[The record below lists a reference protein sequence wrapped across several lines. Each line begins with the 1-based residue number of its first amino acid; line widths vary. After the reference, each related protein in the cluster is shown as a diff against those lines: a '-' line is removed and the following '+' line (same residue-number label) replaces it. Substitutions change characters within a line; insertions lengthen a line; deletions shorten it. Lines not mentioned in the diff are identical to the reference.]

1 MAETLLQPRFA
12 WDGVASW
19 GRSGHSEGQAG
30 VRAHLVSSMSLAL
43 VMPAPGQNAACLER
57 LAAAYGAA
65 LRSCAD
71 RRRVHTPALDL
82 LWCGP
87 GRYLACMPASTDIEG
102 ELSGVCGSTAA
113 VLDQSDGRFLLRLS
127 GPDVRKTL
135 AKGFTIDLH
144 PRAFTVNET
153 ALTMLSHLAVQLTLV
168 TLVDGAPTFELVA
181 PRAAAGDVWA
191 WLEASAAEFGLD
203 VTQDG

>member
-19 GRSGHSEGQAG
+19 GRSGHSEGPAG
-30 VRAHLVSSMSLAL
+30 VQAHLVSSMSLAL
-43 VMPAPGQNAACLER
+43 VMPAPGQTTACLER
-57 LAAAYGAA
+57 LAAAYGSA
-65 LRSCAD
+65 LSSCGD
-71 RRRVHTPALDL
+71 RRRVHTTALDL
-82 LWCGP
+82 VWCGP
-87 GRYLACMPASTDIEG
+87 DRYLACMPACTDIEG
-102 ELSGVCGSTAA
+102 ELGRVCGSTAA
-113 VLDQSDGRFLLRLS
+113 VLDQSDGRFLVRLS

-144 PRAFTVNET
+144 PRAFAVNET
-153 ALTMLSHLAVQLTLV
+153 SLTMLSHLAVQLTLV
-168 TLVDGAPTFELVA
+168 DVVDGIATFELVG

-203 VTQDG
+203 VTQGS